1 MSVRVKFALALGAL
15 AVWVAVAATLVAAG
29 IWSGLG
35 PDDQRVL
42 RRVLA
47 DQTAFLAV
55 AGLLFLGGLGVL
67 LAGVFAAYVVPLK
80 RIAAETRLV
89 PVNPDHRLDVRR
101 PSELQ
106 DLAAAVN
113 ELADR
118 YDAAEHDVGQRV
130 AAARADLEQERNR
143 LAALMSE
150 LTVAVVVCTIEG
162 RILLYNAAALE
173 LLDPDRRGTIGLGR
187 TIFGVVDR
195 QLIGHGLELIRA
207 DARSA
212 QLTTVTRGDRV
223 LGARVAAVPADGE
236 LSGFVLTLEDLT
248 RRAETSE
255 RRDSL
260 LRALT
265 EGTRAPLGALRAA
278 IESMLDYPDMDLAQ
292 RHRFAQ
298 IVHDEARR
306 LSDHIERALDESAGY
321 LTDPWLLE
329 EVLGR
334 DLLTAAERSVHAIDG
349 MVASI
354 AEPEPDLWL
363 EADSHAVVR
372 AVADLAARLRT
383 DLAVTKVQLSLRAT
397 GRYAALDVRWE
408 GAPLDAGRLRE
419 WTDQPPVATVLERHG
434 GEAWTNSEGRQTYV
448 RLLLPL
454 ARTVPALPAAAPRRR
469 PAVRSRPEFYDF
481 DLFRAPGWEAAWSAR
496 PLGQLALTVFDT
508 ETTGLNPSLGDEIVS
523 IAAVRIVNGR
533 LLRQE
538 TYEQLVDPGRPV
550 PRESQQVHGI
560 TDEMLAGQPSIETVL
575 PAFAAFAHDSVLL
588 GHNVAFDLKFLK
600 LKEERTGVRFPQPV
614 LDTLLLSPVV
624 HPDHEDHSLEAI
636 AERLGVSVLGRH
648 TALGDAILTGEIF
661 LRLLP
666 LLAGRGIMT
675 LDAALE
681 AARKTQQ
688 ARVSEALHERY

>member
-1 MSVRVKFALALGAL
+1 VSVRLKFALALGVL
-15 AVWVAVAATLVAAG
+15 AAWVVLGAALVAAG
-29 IWSGLG
+29 VWSSVG

-47 DQTAFLAV
+47 DQAAFLVV
-55 AGLLFLGGLGVL
+55 AGVLVVGGLGVL
-67 LAGVFAAYVVPLK
+67 AARAVAAYVVPP
-80 RIAAETRLV
+80 RRMAAETRLM

-101 PSELQ
+101 PGELA

-118 YDAAEHDVGQRV
+118 YRAAEHDVGDKI

-150 LTVAVVVCTIEG
+150 LTLAVVVCTIEG
-162 RILLYNAAALE
+162 RVLLYNAAALE
-173 LLDPDRRGTIGLGR
+173 LLDPDRRGNVGLGR
-187 TIFGVVDR
+187 SIFGVVDR
-195 QLIGHGLELIRA
+195 GLISHGLDPVRA
-207 DARSA
+207 GSASARLA
-212 QLTTVTRGDRV
+212 TMTRGDQV
-223 LGARVAAVPADGE
+223 LGVRVAAVPADGE

-255 RRDSL
+255 RRDAL
-260 LRALT
+260 FRALT
-265 EGTRAPLGALRAA
+265 EGTRAPLGAIRAA
-278 IESMLDYPDMDLAQ
+278 IESMLDYPDMDVAQ
-292 RHRFAQ
+292 RHRFAE
-298 IVHDEARR
+298 IVRAETRR
-306 LSDHIERALDESAGY
+306 LSDHIERTLDESAGY

-334 DLLTAAERSVHAIDG
+334 DLLTAAERSVHSVHG
-349 MVASI
+349 MTASI
-354 AEPEPDLWL
+354 AEPERELWL

-372 AVADLAARLRT
+372 AVTEVAGRLKT
-383 DLAVTKVQLSLRAT
+383 DLGVRDVRLSLQAT
-397 GRYAALDVRWE
+397 GRYAALDVRWA

-419 WTDQPPVATVLERHG
+419 WTDQSSVATVLERHG
-434 GEAWTNSEGRQTYV
+434 GEAWSGTEGEQAYV

-454 ARTVPALPAAAPRRR
+454 AKVAPAPPGPGPRPR
-469 PAVRSRPEFYDF
+469 PTTGSRPEFYDF
-481 DLFRAPGWEAAWSAR
+481 DLFRAVGREAAWGAR
-496 PLGQLALTVFDT
+496 RLDQLAFTVFDT

-523 IAAVRIVNGR
+523 IGAVRIVNGR

-550 PRESQQVHGI
+550 PAASRKVHGI
-560 TDEMLAGQPSIETVL
+560 ADDMLAGQPPIETVL
-575 PAFAAFAHDSVLL
+575 PVFAEFAEGSVLV
-588 GHNVAFDLKFLK
+588 GHNVDFDLKFLE
-600 LKEERTGVRFPQPV
+600 LKEERAGVSFTQPV

-636 AERLGVSVLGRH
+636 AARLGVSVLGRH

-666 LLAGRGIMT
+666 LLAGRGIVT
-675 LDAALE
+675 LEAAQE
-681 AARKTQQ
+681 AARKTHQ
-688 ARVSEALHERY
+688 ARVSETLQKRH